1 MKFLK
6 TGQIKLYAVIAALL
20 FGAAAM
26 NAHAET
32 REAGGGFGVIKGK
45 VLDKAGIP
53 IQDATVAIFR
63 AGTSSLLK
71 QVRSAAD
78 GTYVAKIVPGKYSV
92 LAVAEGFNPVS
103 LSDVEVKRFTE
114 LNFGFKLERA
124 GSGRTLPE
132 KRLDRNNP
140 KWVIRASQTARS
152 IYQNREGDSPEAAAD
167 NTADNTEETDA
178 DNETTAGR
186 KGQTVMETYAGAT
199 KDGAV
204 SGVNVATLLPINEKS
219 EAVIAAQAGIGKNA
233 PLRFETTY
241 KYRPNADHQIRL
253 VSSFGNFGSINTG
266 NGREN
271 LSQFSAQALDEW
283 RIREGVVLVY
293 GIDYSRFL
301 GASDDFSISPRLG
314 FQFDIDPQTR
324 FRTSYTTQTEEQT
337 WSDAIALEGTQVYF
351 REPVAIEDFAVSEN
365 GVRMPKSSRL
375 EFGIE
380 RVLDNA
386 SSIEANVFFDGTVGR
401 GVGLTQMPFD
411 TLSGELT
418 EFVGEQQGSTQG
430 FRLVYARRIN
440 GRFSMA
446 AGYSFGKGQKLSSE
460 DISDPASV
468 FADDYFQT
476 FFGQVETDI
485 RRGTNVKAVFRL
497 SPQATIFAI
506 DPFRGRLA
514 IYDPSLSILVTQDL
528 PSLGLPFHAKAIV
541 DARNL
546 FDVQPN
552 VNGEMSSLRINGHG
566 RMVRGGIL
574 VRF

>member
-6 TGQIKLYAVIAALL
+6 TGQFKLYAVVVALL

-32 REAGGGFGVIKGK
+32 REANGGFGTIKGK

-53 IQDATVAIFR
+53 IKDATVAIFR
-63 AGTSSLLK
+63 SGTSSLLK

-140 KWVIRASQTARS
+140 KWVIRAAQTARS
-152 IYQNREGDSPEAAAD
+152 IYQNREGDSPDVTVGDTVETIGSETAAAD
-167 NTADNTEETDA
+167 EGID
-178 DNETTAGR
+178 R
-186 KGQTVMETYAGAT
+186 KGQTVIETYAGAT
-199 KDGAV
+199 KDGAI

-219 EAVIAAQAGIGKNA
+219 EAIVAAQAGIGRNA
-233 PLRFETTY
+233 PLRLETTY

-253 VSSFGNFGSINTG
+253 VSSFGNFGSIDIG

-271 LSQFSAQALDEW
+271 LSQFSAQAIDEW

-293 GIDYSRFL
+293 GIDYSRFI
-301 GASDDFSISPRLG
+301 GASSDFAISPRLG

-324 FRTSYTTQTEEQT
+324 FRTSYTTQTEDQT
-337 WSDAIALEGTQVYF
+337 WSNAIALEGTQVYF
-351 REPVAIEDFAVSEN
+351 REPVAIDDLAISEN
-365 GVRMPKSSRL
+365 GPRMPKSSRL

-380 RVLDNA
+380 RVLDDA
-386 SSIEANVFFDGTVGR
+386 SSIEANVFFDGTLGR

-411 TLSGELT
+411 TMSGEIT
-418 EFVGEQQGSTQG
+418 EFVGEQQGRTQG
-430 FRLVYARRIN
+430 FRLVYARRLS

-446 AGYSFGKGQKLSSE
+446 AGYSFGKGQKLSAE
-460 DISDPASV
+460 DITDPTSV

-476 FFGQVETDI
+476 FFGQLETDI

-546 FDVQPN
+546 FDVQPTA
-552 VNGEMSSLRINGHG
+552 NGEMSSLRINGHG

>member
-1 MKFLK
+1 MKFLR
-6 TGQIKLYAVIAALL
+6 TGKIKIYAVVAALL

-26 NAHAET
+26 NAHAEA
-32 REAGGGFGVIKGK
+32 RDVNGGFGVIKGK

-53 IQDATVAIFR
+53 IKDATVAIFR

-103 LSDVEVKRFTE
+103 LSDVEVRRFTE

-140 KWVIRASQTARS
+140 KWAIRASQTARS
-152 IYQNREGDSPEAAAD
+152 IYQNREGDLPETAVESADVAAD
-167 NTADNTEETDA
+167 ETGPD
-178 DNETTAGR
+178 R

-204 SGVNVATLLPINEKS
+204 SGVNVATLIPINEQS
-219 EAVIAAQAGIGKNA
+219 EAIVAAQAGVGRNA
-233 PLRFETTY
+233 PLRLETTF
-241 KYRPNADHQIRL
+241 KYRPNSDHQLRV
-253 VSSFGNFGSINTG
+253 VSSFGNFGSIDIG
-266 NGREN
+266 SRREN
-271 LSQFSAQALDEW
+271 LSQFSAQAIDEW

-301 GASDDFSISPRLG
+301 GASNDFAISPRLG

-324 FRTSYTTQTEEQT
+324 FRTSYTSQTEEQT
-337 WSDAIALEGTQVYF
+337 WSNAIELEDTQVYF
-351 REPVAIEDFAVSEN
+351 REPVAIDDFAVAEN
-365 GVRMPKSSRL
+365 GPRMPKSSRL

-380 RVLDNA
+380 RVLDNN

-401 GVGLTQMPFD
+401 GVGLTQVPFD
-411 TLSGELT
+411 SMSGELT
-418 EFVGEQQGSTQG
+418 EFVGEQQGRTQG

-440 GRFSMA
+440 GRFNMA
-446 AGYSFGKGQKLSSE
+446 AGYSFGKGQKLSAE
-460 DISDPASV
+460 NIADPTSV

-476 FFGQVETDI
+476 FFGRLETDL

-514 IYDPSLSILVTQDL
+514 IYDPSLSVLVTQDL
-528 PSLGLPFHAKAIV
+528 PSLGLPFRAQAIV

-546 FDVQPN
+546 FDVQPTA
-552 VNGEMSSLRINGHG
+552 NGEMSSLRINSHG